1 LKKAMVDTEIWA
13 ISKKKPDERK
23 LTSRE
28 KFIKALKM
36 HQKAKLFFRNT
47 FPKLKVYMSLHQLAE
62 IYHVLAF
69 RGIKI
74 PREDVESI
82 IEAILEDDNIIKVA
96 VTLEHLEEAIKES
109 ARSNIHIW
117 DYLCFLPVKDYVDT
131 VFSCDEHFIKIGEE
145 YGVEVINPLDIWI
158 TL

>member
-1 LKKAMVDTEIWA
+1 MKKAMVDTEIWA

-82 IEAILEDDNIIKVA
+82 IEALPEKWRKKI
-96 VTLEHLEEAIKES
+96 EAKG
-109 ARSNIHIW
+109 
-117 DYLCFLPVKDYVDT
+117 DLKLKDFTISKDKKK
-131 VFSCDEHFIKIGEE
+131 F
-145 YGVEVINPLDIWI
+145 
-158 TL
+158 